1 MLELQQPPHFRLKCF
16 KNSLM
21 ILPMEVNITDVVF
34 SKQVEIPKK
43 NDIQKLKTLKPAI
56 TNNWFSDKVKLPPAG
71 QGPFHSH

>member
-21 ILPMEVNITDVVF
+21 ILPTDVNKLDVVF

-43 NDIQKLKTLKPAI
+43 NDMQTLKTLKPAI
-56 TNNWFSDKVKLPPAG
+56 TNS
-71 QGPFHSH
+71 